1 MSRTDEHQK
10 AASKV
15 TLIGALLDALLG
27 LSKIIVG
34 ALSHSAAL
42 VADGIHSLSDL
53 FTDFLVLF
61 VLKISNKG
69 PDEDHPWGH
78 ARFETVGT
86 VILGSILIAVAGAMA
101 YDSVVRLLFDTERL
115 IPTWPALVVAGISIA
130 SKEAIYHYT
139 LKVGKEISSDLIIA
153 NAWHSRSDAL
163 SSVVVLIGVAG
174 AMAGWVWL
182 DLFAAILVA
191 LMVAKIGWDLSWES
205 LQELVDTALPAEQI
219 SIYKELVMS
228 VDGIVNVHH
237 FKSRSMGSKK
247 VLEIHIQVPPYISA
261 SEGHRIGDE
270 AAKKL
275 MDRDEDMGHIIY
287 HIDTYDDES
296 LEEADVTC
304 SLPLRQQ
311 IEPSVKQVI
320 EAQIPNANL
329 AHLNLHYDPYKIHL
343 QILLNLD
350 DLSLLSEKEQL
361 IQQLRT
367 ELGEPQWLGNIYLAA
382 GQTHA

>member
-1 MSRTDEHQK
+1 MNRTDEQQK
-10 AASKV
+10 AASKI
-15 TLIGALLDALLG
+15 TLIGALLDGVLG
-27 LSKIIVG
+27 LCKIIVG
-34 ALSHSAAL
+34 VLSHSAAL
-42 VADGIHSLSDL
+42 VADGIHSISDL

-61 VLKISNKG
+61 VLKLSSKG

-101 YDSVVRLLFDTERL
+101 YDSVVRLIFDTERL
-115 IPTWPALVVAGISIA
+115 IPTWPALVVAAISIA

-182 DLFAAILVA
+182 DLLAAILVA
-191 LMVAKIGWDLSWES
+191 MMVAKIGWDLSWES
-205 LQELVDTALPAEQI
+205 LQELVDTALPPEQV

-247 VLEIHIQVPPYISA
+247 VLEIHIQVSPYVSA

-275 MDRDEDMGHIIY
+275 MDSDEDMGHIIY

-296 LEEADVTC
+296 LEEAGVAC

-311 IEPSVKQVI
+311 IEPAVKRVI
-320 EAQIPNANL
+320 EAHIPDAGL
-329 AHLNLHYDPYKIHL
+329 AHLNIHYDPNKVHL
-343 QILLNLD
+343 QVLLNLD
-350 DLSLLSEKEQL
+350 DLSLISENEQI
-361 IQQLRT
+361 IQQLRA
-367 ELGEPQWLGNIYLAA
+367 ELGEPQWLGSIYLAA
-382 GQTHA
+382 GSSHA